1 MRQLFLEGRPL
12 HIFPCRADKRP
23 CTPHGHLD
31 AVSDAPSI
39 AKLWARYPGPLTGVA
54 TGAVGGIAA
63 IDVDEKGEG
72 WFHAHRDQ
80 LPTTRPHKT
89 PRGLWHLIYHHA
101 IGLRCSNGK
110 IAPGIDI
117 KADGGYI
124 IWWPASLGRVVCDGP
139 VADFPVWL
147 LSILG
152 NQGDGCAR
160 LGFKGNGG
168 PNREHP
174 APLEPT
180 RNLPRRVDRILKVVE
195 TAHPG
200 TRNVRLFW
208 AACRLAEIVAEGRLN
223 PSVAER
229 LLRSAAWMCKLTQT
243 DGEGAVA
250 ATIRSGLKRGAS

>member
-31 AVSDAPSI
+31 AASDAPSI
-39 AKLWARYPGPLTGVA
+39 TKLWSRYPGPLTGVA

-63 IDVDEKGEG
+63 IDVDERGEG

-80 LPTTRPHKT
+80 LPATRTHKT

-101 IGLRCSNGK
+101 IGLRCSNSK
-110 IAPGIDI
+110 IAPGIDV

-124 IWWPASLGRVVCDGP
+124 IWWPASLGRVVCGGP

-152 NQGDGCAR
+152 SQGDGCAR
-160 LGFKGNGG
+160 LGPPLPLN

-174 APLEPT
+174 PPLETT
-180 RNLPRRVDRILKVVE
+180 RNLPRRVDRILKVVRPRIPAPA
-195 TAHPG
+195 TLDCFGPRVG
-200 TRNVRLFW
+200 
-208 AACRLAEIVAEGRLN
+208 
-223 PSVAER
+223 S
-229 LLRSAAWMCKLTQT
+229 LRSLPKV
-243 DGEGAVA
+243 D
-250 ATIRSGLKRGAS
+250 